1 MSKQL
6 LIYQRASAVSAARH
20 RGISV
25 RSGNNFDFA
34 REVNSVPLMAA
45 EFAQSALEYAIV
57 FVGEGDDV
65 TPAVLLGVRDNEN
78 LFVNEDGTWGGKY
91 VPAFLRRYPFVFA
104 TDEGADTFTLCIDED
119 FAGVNDEGRGER
131 LFDEDGEQTQYL
143 RSVLEFLQAY
153 QVQYVR
159 TRALTKKLVEL
170 DLLETM
176 QARFALRDGRNLTM
190 SGLRVVSRDR
200 LRALSGEALSGLA
213 QNDDLEL
220 IYLHLHSLRYLS
232 DTAERLAVLTGAEG
246 EAPADAPAAP
256 AVEAEPADL

>member
-6 LIYQRASAVSAARH
+6 LIYQRATAVSAARH

-25 RSGNNFDFA
+25 RTGNDFSFA
-34 REVNSVPLMAA
+34 RDVNSVPLMAG

-104 TDEGADTFTLCIDED
+104 ADDTGETFTLCIDED
-119 FAGVNDEGRGER
+119 FAGVNDQGKGER

-159 TRALTKKLVEL
+159 TRALTKRLVDL

-190 SGLRVVSRDR
+190 SGLRVVSRDK
-200 LRALSGEALSGLA
+200 LRALSGDQLVELA

-220 IYLHLHSLRYLS
+220 IYLHLHSLRYLG
-232 DTAERLAVLTGAEG
+232 DTAERLAALTN
-246 EAPADAPAAP
+246 DAAAQPAA
-256 AVEAEPADL
+256 ATTA

>member
-6 LIYQRASAVSAARH
+6 LIYQRATAVSAARH

-25 RSGNNFDFA
+25 RSGNDFSFA
-34 REVNSVPLMAA
+34 RDVNSVPLMAG

-78 LFVNEDGTWGGKY
+78 LFVNEDGSWGGKY

-104 TDEGADTFTLCIDED
+104 SDEAAEAFTLCIDED
-119 FAGVNDEGRGER
+119 FAGVNDLGKGER

-159 TRALTKKLVEL
+159 TRAMTRKLVEL

-190 SGLRVVSRDR
+190 SGLRVVSRDK
-200 LRALSGEALSGLA
+200 LRALSGEALSQLA

-220 IYLHLHSLRYLS
+220 IYLHLHSLRYLG
-232 DTAERLAVLTGAEG
+232 DTAERLAMLT
-246 EAPADAPAAP
+246 ADAAAQS
-256 AVEAEPADL
+256 EAEPALHDNAEA